1 MTLEL
6 LQCVNHFL
14 LNSLIYCINYIPMSI
29 RQILKSSIAAVFSVT
44 CVLSS
49 TYITNTQAESVI
61 IPKPPVLNAT
71 AYVLMDAA
79 SGEILV
85 QKNADKRLP
94 PASMTK
100 MMTSYLATH
109 ELALGNL
116 GEQDPVP
123 VSVKAWKMGGSKM
136 FIREG
141 RDVPL
146 IELLKGV
153 IIQSG
158 NDASIAVAEYVAGS
172 EDAFVDLMN
181 RHAQRMGM
189 ENTHFKNATGWPAEG
204 HYSSSHDMALLARS
218 IINDH
223 PEYYSLYKEKYFEFN
238 KIRQPNRNKLLWR
251 DPSVDG
257 LKTGHTDEAGYCLT
271 ASAIRD
277 DMRLI
282 AVVMGTNSENAR
294 ATETQKLL
302 TYGFRYFETHR
313 LYKAGEHIKT
323 LPVWYGK
330 ETEFEVGLEKDLF
343 ITIAR
348 GAKEQV
354 EVETLTN
361 EYIEAPLQAAE
372 SQGSLSIRL
381 NGEVLAERPLIALS
395 NVEEASFFS
404 RLWDGVKLFFIKLFS
419 GEG

>member
-1 MTLEL
+1 M
-6 LQCVNHFL
+6 N
-14 LNSLIYCINYIPMSI
+14 I
-29 RQILKSSIAAVFSVT
+29 RQLFNAQIVKTRIAAIISFT
-44 CVLSS
+44 CVLS
-49 TYITNTQAESVI
+49 TAQAESVI

-85 QKNADKRLP
+85 QKNADKQLP

-116 GEQDPVP
+116 NEQDQVP

-141 RDVPL
+141 RDVAL
-146 IELLKGV
+146 IDLIKGV

-158 NDASIAVAEYVAGS
+158 NDASIAVSEFVAGS

-189 ENTHFKNATGWPAEG
+189 VNTQFQNATGWPAKG
-204 HYSSSHDMALLARS
+204 HFSSAHDMAILAQG

-257 LKTGHTDEAGYCLT
+257 LKTGHTDEAGFCLT
-271 ASAIRD
+271 ASAERNG
-277 DMRLI
+277 MRLI
-282 AVVMGTNSENAR
+282 AVVMGTKSENAR

-313 LYKAGEHIKT
+313 LYEGAASIKT
-323 LPVWYGK
+323 LPVWYGE
-330 ETEFEVGLEKDLF
+330 ETEFDIGIADDLF
-343 ITIAR
+343 ITVAR
-348 GAKEQV
+348 GAKEQLQI
-354 EVETLTN
+354 ETLTN
-361 EYIEAPLQAAE
+361 EFIEAPLKAGE
-372 SQGSLSIRL
+372 SQGTLTIRL
-381 NGEVLAERPLIALS
+381 DDKVLAERPLVALT
-395 NVEEASFFS
+395 NVSEASFFS
-404 RLWDGVKLFFIKLFS
+404 RVWDGIKLFFIKLF
-419 GEG
+419 GAEG

>member
-1 MTLEL
+1 
-6 LQCVNHFL
+6 
-14 LNSLIYCINYIPMSI
+14 
-29 RQILKSSIAAVFSVT
+29 
-44 CVLSS
+44 
-49 TYITNTQAESVI
+49 
-61 IPKPPVLNAT
+61 
-71 AYVLMDAA
+71 MDAA
-79 SGEILV
+79 SGAILV
-85 QKNADKRLP
+85 QKNADKQLP

-116 GEQDPVP
+116 NEQDQVP

-141 RDVPL
+141 RDVAL
-146 IELLKGV
+146 IDLIKGV

-158 NDASIAVAEYVAGS
+158 NDASIAVSEYVAGS

-181 RHAQRMGM
+181 KHTQRMGM
-189 ENTHFKNATGWPAEG
+189 DNTQFQNATGWPAEG
-204 HYSSSHDMALLARS
+204 HFSSAHDMAILAQA

-257 LKTGHTDEAGYCLT
+257 LKTGHTEEAGFCLT
-271 ASAIRD
+271 ASAQRNG
-277 DMRLI
+277 MRLI

-313 LYKAGEHIKT
+313 LYEAGASIKT
-323 LPVWYGK
+323 LPVWYGE
-330 ETEFEVGLEKDLF
+330 ETQFDVGITDDLY

-348 GAKEQV
+348 GAKEQLQ
-354 EVETLTN
+354 VETLTN
-361 EYIEAPLQAAE
+361 EFIEAPLRTSE
-372 SQGSLSIRL
+372 SQGSLTIRL
-381 NGEVLAERPLIALS
+381 DDKVLAERQLGAFTD
-395 NVEEASFFS
+395 VTAAGCFS
-404 RLWDGVKLFFIKLFS
+404 RLWDGIKLFFIKLVG

>member
-1 MTLEL
+1 M
-6 LQCVNHFL
+6 N
-14 LNSLIYCINYIPMSI
+14 I
-29 RQILKSSIAAVFSVT
+29 RNFFKSSVAAVFSVT

-49 TYITNTQAESVI
+49 AYISTTQAESVI

-116 GEQDPVP
+116 NEQDPVP
-123 VSVKAWKMGGSKM
+123 VSIKAWKMGGSKM

-141 RDVPL
+141 RDVPFIDL
-146 IELLKGV
+146 IKGI

-158 NDASIAVAEYVAGS
+158 NDASVAVAEYVAGS

-189 ENTHFKNATGWPAEG
+189 ENTHFKNSTGWPAEG
-204 HYSSSHDMALLARS
+204 HYSSSRDMAILAQS
-218 IINDH
+218 IINEH

-257 LKTGHTDEAGYCLT
+257 LKTGHTDEAGFCLT

-313 LYKAGEHIKT
+313 LYEAATPIKT
-323 LPVWYGK
+323 LPVWYGEEK
-330 ETEFEVGLEKDLF
+330 EFEVGLEKDLY

-348 GAKEQV
+348 GAKEQL

-361 EYIEAPLQAAE
+361 EFIEAPLQAATA
-372 SQGSLSIRL
+372 QGSLAIRL
-381 NGEVLAERPLIALS
+381 NGEVLAERSLVALG
-395 NVEEASFFS
+395 NVEESSFFS
-404 RLWDGVKLFFIKLFS
+404 RLWDGIKLFFIKLFG

>member
-1 MTLEL
+1 MK
-6 LQCVNHFL
+6 FYK
-14 LNSLIYCINYIPMSI
+14 IF
-29 RQILKSSIAAVFSVT
+29 KASIAAVISASCFI
-44 CVLSS
+44 S
-49 TYITNTQAESVI
+49 TVHADAVI

-79 SGEILV
+79 SGEVLV
-85 QKNADKRLP
+85 QKNAEKQLP

-116 GEQDPVP
+116 NEQDQVP
-123 VSVKAWKMGGSKM
+123 VSIKAWKMGGSKM

-141 RDVPL
+141 RNVSL
-146 IELLKGV
+146 IDLIKGI

-158 NDASIAVAEYVAGS
+158 NDASIAVSEYIAGS

-181 RHAQRMGM
+181 QHAQRMGM
-189 ENTHFKNATGWPAEG
+189 PNTQFKNATGWPAEG
-204 HYSSSHDMALLARS
+204 HFSSAHDMAKLAQA

-257 LKTGHTDEAGYCLT
+257 LKTGHTEEAGFCLT
-271 ASAIRD
+271 ASAERNG
-277 DMRLI
+277 MRLI

-313 LYKAGEHIKT
+313 LYKAGDNIKT

-330 ETEFEVGLEKDLF
+330 DKQFDVGIANDLY

-348 GAKEQV
+348 GAKEQLDI
-354 EVETLTN
+354 ETLTN
-361 EYIEAPLQAAE
+361 EFIEAPL
-372 SQGSLSIRL
+372 STGDNLGTLTIRL
-381 NGEVLAERPLIALS
+381 DDQVLAERPLVAL
-395 NVEEASFFS
+395 NDVVEAGFFS
-404 RLWDGVKLFFIKLFS
+404 RFWDGIKLFFIKLLGS
-419 GEG
+419 EG

>member
-1 MTLEL
+1 MT
-6 LQCVNHFL
+6 
-14 LNSLIYCINYIPMSI
+14 I
-29 RQILKSSIAAVFSVT
+29 RQIFTARISTKDIIKASITAVISFA
-44 CVLSS
+44 CVF
-49 TYITNTQAESVI
+49 TTAQAESVI

-85 QKNADKRLP
+85 QKNADKQLP

-116 GEQDPVP
+116 NEQDQVP
-123 VSVKAWKMGGSKM
+123 VSIKAWKMGGSKM

-141 RDVPL
+141 RDVAL
-146 IELLKGV
+146 IDLIKGV

-158 NDASIAVAEYVAGS
+158 NDASIAVSEYVAGS

-181 RHAQRMGM
+181 QHTKRMGM
-189 ENTHFKNATGWPAEG
+189 DNTQFQNATGWPAKG
-204 HYSSSHDMALLARS
+204 HFSSAHDMAILAQA

-257 LKTGHTDEAGYCLT
+257 LKTGHTDEAGFCLT
-271 ASAIRD
+271 ASAQRNG
-277 DMRLI
+277 MRLI
-282 AVVMGTNSENAR
+282 AVVMGTKSENAR

-313 LYKAGEHIKT
+313 LYEAAASIKT
-323 LPVWYGK
+323 LPVWYGE
-330 ETEFEVGLEKDLF
+330 ETQFDVGLADDLY

-348 GAKEQV
+348 GAKEQLQ
-354 EVETLTN
+354 VETLTN
-361 EYIEAPLQAAE
+361 EFIEAPLKTGE
-372 SQGSLSIRL
+372 SQGTLTIQL
-381 NGEVLAERPLIALS
+381 NDKILAERPLVALS
-395 NVEEASFFS
+395 NVTEAGFFS
-404 RLWDGVKLFFIKLFS
+404 RLWDGIKLFFIKLVG

>member
-1 MTLEL
+1 MNL
-6 LQCVNHFL
+6 
-14 LNSLIYCINYIPMSI
+14 
-29 RQILKSSIAAVFSVT
+29 RQIIKNRIATVFTATFIFSSALAS
-44 CVLSS
+44 
-49 TYITNTQAESVI
+49 NAQAESVI

-85 QKNADKRLP
+85 QKNANKRLP

-123 VSVKAWKMGGSKM
+123 VSIKAWKMGGSKM

-141 RDVPL
+141 RDVPFIDL
-146 IELLKGV
+146 IKGI

-158 NDASIAVAEYVAGS
+158 NDASVAVAEYVAGS

-189 ENTHFKNATGWPAEG
+189 ENTQFKNSTGWPAEG
-204 HYSSSHDMALLARS
+204 HYSSSLDMALLAQA
-218 IINDH
+218 IINEH
-223 PEYYSLYKEKYFEFN
+223 PEYYGLYKEKYFEFN

-257 LKTGHTDEAGYCLT
+257 LKTGHTEEAGFCLT

-294 ATETQKLL
+294 ANETQKLL
-302 TYGFRYFETHR
+302 TYGFRYYETHR
-313 LYKAGEHIKT
+313 LYQAGASIKT
-323 LPVWYGK
+323 LPVWYG
-330 ETEFEVGLEKDLF
+330 EQTEFDVGIEEDMF

-348 GAKEQV
+348 GSKEQL

-361 EYIEAPLQAAE
+361 EYIEAPLQT
-372 SQGSLSIRL
+372 SDSLGTLTVRL
-381 NGEVLAERPLIALS
+381 NGEVLAERQLVALTDI
-395 NVEEASFFS
+395 EEASFFS
-404 RLWDGVKLFFIKLFS
+404 RLWDGIKLFFIKLI
-419 GEG
+419 GAEG

>member
-1 MTLEL
+1 M
-6 LQCVNHFL
+6 N
-14 LNSLIYCINYIPMSI
+14 I
-29 RQILKSSIAAVFSVT
+29 RQIFTASCAVIISFSCAISSV
-44 CVLSS
+44 
-49 TYITNTQAESVI
+49 NAESVI
-61 IPKPPVLNAT
+61 IPKPPVLNAS
-71 AYVLMDAA
+71 AYILMDAA
-79 SGEILV
+79 SGEIIV
-85 QKNADKRLP
+85 QKNADKQLP

-141 RDVPL
+141 RNVPF
-146 IELLKGV
+146 IELIKGI

-158 NDASIAVAEYVAGS
+158 NDASIAVSEFVAGS

-189 ENTHFKNATGWPAEG
+189 VNTQFQNATGWPAKE
-204 HYSSSHDMALLARS
+204 HFSSAHDMALLAQA
-218 IINDH
+218 IVNDH

-257 LKTGHTDEAGYCLT
+257 LKTGHTEEAGFCLT
-271 ASAIRD
+271 ASAQRNG
-277 DMRLI
+277 MRLI
-282 AVVMGTNSENAR
+282 AVVMGTKSENAR

-313 LYKAGEHIKT
+313 LYQAGDSIKT
-323 LPVWYGK
+323 LPVWYGE
-330 ETEFEVGLEKDLF
+330 ETQFEVGIADDLF
-343 ITIAR
+343 ITVAR
-348 GAKEQV
+348 GAKEQLQ
-354 EVETLTN
+354 VETLTN
-361 EYIEAPLQAAE
+361 EFIEAPLSIGE
-372 SQGSLSIRL
+372 SQGSVTIRL
-381 NGEVLAERPLIALS
+381 NDKVIAERPLVVLN
-395 NVEEASFFS
+395 NVTEAGFFS
-404 RLWDGVKLFFIKLFS
+404 RLWDGIKLFFIKLFGS
-419 GEG
+419 EG